1 MKTLNYN
8 NTTTKVLR
16 LNNNYFITSWE
27 YITTK
32 DFHEFKLSK
41 SVIKHPS
48 FKTPLSQILNPTQEF
63 ISKLS

>member
-16 LNNNYFITSWE
+16 LNNDYYITSWDS
-27 YITTK
+27 ITTK
-32 DFHEFKLSK
+32 DFHGLKLSR

-48 FKTPLSQILNPTQEF
+48 FKTPLSKILNPTQEF
-63 ISKLS
+63 TSKLS

>member
-16 LNNNYFITSWE
+16 LNNDYYITSWDS
-27 YITTK
+27 ITTK
-32 DFHEFKLSK
+32 DFHDFKLSR

-48 FKTPLSQILNPTQEF
+48 FKTPLSKILNPTQQF